1 MREFHII
8 YLLCLSDIKKWKKIA
23 NDVILYIKNQR
34 IWIHKRI
41 ISCRISNGH
50 CPNQIQDHHKHLYM
64 ANQEYHKPFFYS
76 RMIIINQNM
85 QDYHKH
91 LYKANQEYHKPFFY
105 TRMIII
111 IHFRRIII
119 NLERHWRSRL
129 YRISLINVL
138 P

>member
-1 MREFHII
+1 MVKEFQGFINGKIFKNGFPLEATLVGHLHLRGII
-8 YLLCLSDIKKWKKIA
+8 I
-23 NDVILYIKNQR
+23 NHNM
-34 IWIHKRI
+34 
-41 ISCRISNGH
+41 
-50 CPNQIQDHHKHLYM
+50 QDHHKHLYM

-91 LYKANQEYHKPFFY
+91 LYRANQEYHKPFFY

-119 NLERHWRSRL
+119 NLERH
-129 YRISLINVL
+129 
-138 P
+138 